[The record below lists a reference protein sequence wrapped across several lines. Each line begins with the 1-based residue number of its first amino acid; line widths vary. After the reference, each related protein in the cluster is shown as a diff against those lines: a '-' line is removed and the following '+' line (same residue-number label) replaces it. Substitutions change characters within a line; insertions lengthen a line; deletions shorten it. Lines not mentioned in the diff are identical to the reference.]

1 MRRTRERM
9 RREWTLWAV
18 GVVVGL
24 LASMALVAPVL
35 AEQAEVLS
43 RPVVDHGVG
52 SYAPVANLSGNLVIA
67 GSDTMQP
74 LMLKL
79 AAAFRQLYPAAK
91 IGILGGGTER
101 ALMQFVSDQAQIRRG
116 DGFYNGPQASGRVSM
131 LASSR
136 RLTEEESKDFHARF
150 GYDPT
155 EITIAMDAVAIYV
168 NRENPIQGLTLEQ
181 VDAIFGK
188 DRKRGAGEDITTWGQ
203 AGVESWAQQ
212 PIRLHGRDKQSG
224 TRSFFKQEALAGGEL
239 KAEVKEA
246 PGSASEILAIAK
258 DPQAI
263 GYAGIGFQ
271 TSFVRAVPLAE
282 KAGQPFVA
290 PSAAAAADGTYPLH
304 RPLYLY
310 VNMDPKVAL
319 DREEM
324 EFLKFINSRE
334 GQQIVVK
341 AGVYPLSSAHVAKNL
356 QVLTGSPMAA
366 AATGVSAVN

>member
-1 MRRTRERM
+1 MKRTMERLRRER
-9 RREWTLWAV
+9 TLWV
-18 GVVVGL
+18 LGGVMGL
-24 LASMALVAPVL
+24 FASLVLVTPVL
-35 AEQAEVLS
+35 AEQAEVLG

-79 AAAFRQLYPAAK
+79 AAGFRQLYPAAK

-116 DGFYNGPQASGRVSM
+116 DGYYNGPQASGRVSM

-136 RLTEEESKDFHARF
+136 RLTEEESKNFHARF

-155 EITIAMDAVAIYV
+155 EVTIAMDAVAIYV
-168 NRENPIQGLTLEQ
+168 HRENPIQGLTLAQ

-188 DRKRGAGEDITTWGQ
+188 DRKRGASEDITVWGQ
-203 AGVESWAQQ
+203 AGMESWAQQ
-212 PIRLHGRDKQSG
+212 PIRLHGRDRQSG
-224 TRSFFKQEALAGGEL
+224 TRSFFMQEALAGGEL

-258 DPQAI
+258 DPLAI

-310 VNMDPKVAL
+310 VNMDPKAAL
-319 DREEM
+319 DREEL

-334 GQQIVVK
+334 GQQLVVK
-341 AGVYPLSSAHVAKNL
+341 AGVYPLPAAHVARNL
-356 QVLTGSPMAA
+356 QVLTGAPMAA
-366 AATGVSAVN
+366 SATGPSTVN

>member
-1 MRRTRERM
+1 MANVGSADKMRTCNRQG
-9 RREWTLWAV
+9 WAMGGLIGLSLLLGLAG
-18 GVVVGL
+18 GVQ
-24 LASMALVAPVL
+24 
-35 AEQAEVLS
+35 AEQIG
-43 RPVVDHGVG
+43 RPVVDAGAS
-52 SYAPVANLSGNLVIA
+52 SYVPVANLSGNFVIA

-74 LMLKL
+74 LIIKL
-79 AAAFRQLYPAAK
+79 AAGFRQLYPAAK

-116 DGFYNGPQASGRVSM
+116 DGYYNGPQASGRVSM

-224 TRSFFKQEALAGGEL
+224 TRYFFKQEALAGGEL

-258 DPQAI
+258 DPLAI

-271 TSFVRAVPLAE
+271 TSFVRTVPLAE

-290 PSAAAAADGTYPLH
+290 PIAAAAADGTYPLH

-310 VNMDPKVAL
+310 VNMDPTVAL

-341 AGVYPLSSAHVAKNL
+341 AGVYPLPAAKIAKNL
-356 QVLTGSPMAA
+356 QVLTGSPLAA
-366 AATGVSAVN
+366 SAIGASTVN

>member
-290 PSAAAAADGTYPLH
+290 PSAAAADGTYPLH

-366 AATGVSAVN
+366 AASGVSAVN

>member
-1 MRRTRERM
+1 MKRTMERLRRER
-9 RREWTLWAV
+9 TLWV
-18 GVVVGL
+18 LGGVVGL
-24 LASMALVAPVL
+24 FASLALVTPVL
-35 AEQAEVLS
+35 AEQAEVLG

-79 AAAFRQLYPAAK
+79 AAGFRQLYPAAK

-116 DGFYNGPQASGRVSM
+116 DGYYNGPQASGHVSM

-136 RLTEEESKDFHARF
+136 RLTEEESKNFHARF

-155 EITIAMDAVAIYV
+155 EVTIAMDAVAIYV
-168 NRENPIQGLTLEQ
+168 HRENPIQGLTLAQ

-188 DRKRGAGEDITTWGQ
+188 DRKRGAGEDITVWGQ
-203 AGVESWAQQ
+203 AGMESWARQ
-212 PIRLHGRDKQSG
+212 PIRLHGRDRQSG
-224 TRSFFKQEALAGGEL
+224 TRSFFMQEALAGGEL

-258 DPQAI
+258 DPLAI

-310 VNMDPKVAL
+310 VNMDPKAAL
-319 DREEM
+319 DREEL

-334 GQQIVVK
+334 GQQLVVK
-341 AGVYPLSSAHVAKNL
+341 AGVYPLPAAHVARNL

-366 AATGVSAVN
+366 SATGPSTVN

>member
-1 MRRTRERM
+1 MKRTMERLRRER
-9 RREWTLWAV
+9 TLWV
-18 GVVVGL
+18 LGGVVGL
-24 LASMALVAPVL
+24 FASLVLVTPVL
-35 AEQAEVLS
+35 AEQAEVLG

-79 AAAFRQLYPAAK
+79 AAGFRQLYPAAK

-116 DGFYNGPQASGRVSM
+116 DGYYNGPQASGRVSM

-136 RLTEEESKDFHARF
+136 RLTEEESKNFHARF

-155 EITIAMDAVAIYV
+155 EVTIAMDAVAIYV
-168 NRENPIQGLTLEQ
+168 HRENPIQGLTLAQ

-188 DRKRGAGEDITTWGQ
+188 DRKRGAGEDITVWGQ
-203 AGVESWAQQ
+203 AGMESWAQQ
-212 PIRLHGRDKQSG
+212 PIRLHGRDRQSG
-224 TRSFFKQEALAGGEL
+224 TRSFFMQEALAGGEL

-258 DPQAI
+258 DPLAI

-310 VNMDPKVAL
+310 VNMDPKAAL
-319 DREEM
+319 DREEL

-334 GQQIVVK
+334 GQQLVVK
-341 AGVYPLSSAHVAKNL
+341 AGVYPLPAAHVARNL
-356 QVLTGSPMAA
+356 QVLTGAPVAA
-366 AATGVSAVN
+366 SATGPSTVN

>member
-1 MRRTRERM
+1 MKRAMERLRRER
-9 RREWTLWAV
+9 TLWV
-18 GVVVGL
+18 LGGVVGL
-24 LASMALVAPVL
+24 FASLALVTPVL
-35 AEQAEVLS
+35 AEQAEVLG

-79 AAAFRQLYPAAK
+79 AAGFRQLYPAAK

-116 DGFYNGPQASGRVSM
+116 DGYYNGPQASGRVSM

-136 RLTEEESKDFHARF
+136 RLTEEESKNFHARF

-168 NRENPIQGLTLEQ
+168 HRENPIQGLTLAQ

-188 DRKRGAGEDITTWGQ
+188 DRKRGAGEDITVWGQ
-203 AGVESWAQQ
+203 AGMESWAQQ
-212 PIRLHGRDKQSG
+212 PIRLHGRDRQSG
-224 TRSFFKQEALAGGEL
+224 TRSFFMQEALAGGEL

-258 DPQAI
+258 DPLAI

-310 VNMDPKVAL
+310 VNMDPKAAL
-319 DREEM
+319 DREEL

-334 GQQIVVK
+334 GQQLVVK
-341 AGVYPLSSAHVAKNL
+341 AGVYPLPAAHVTRNL
-356 QVLTGSPMAA
+356 QVLTRSPMAA
-366 AATGVSAVN
+366 SATGPSTVN